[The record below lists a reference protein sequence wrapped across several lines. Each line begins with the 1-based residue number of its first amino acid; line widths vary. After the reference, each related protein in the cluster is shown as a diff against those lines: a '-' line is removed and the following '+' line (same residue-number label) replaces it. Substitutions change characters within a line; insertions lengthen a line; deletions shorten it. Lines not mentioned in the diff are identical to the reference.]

1 MLLKKNG
8 LNCTDE
14 KVIINGVRCALFET
28 IKTDKDSDMKALM
41 KKTDHRMLHLRC
53 AHTVNC
59 KFFATLCENTSNVL
73 IYKQIE
79 SASN

>member
-8 LNCTDE
+8 LNFTDE
-14 KVIINGVRCALFET
+14 KVIINGVKCALFET
-28 IKTDKDSDMKALM
+28 IKKDKEFDIKALM

-59 KFFATLCENTSNVL
+59 KFFATLCETTSNVL

-79 SASN
+79 STLN